1 MTLSRGIKW
10 LSDGARLS
18 VEQTTCS
25 GANVTATRE
34 GKSQMLYLIDTIY
47 NNYFSDG
54 AGIYMKH
61 KKKLGAGTRYK
72 KSKYV
77 TSLIGVNTGWTDIHE
92 EKVLFILNGS

>member
-1 MTLSRGIKW
+1 
-10 LSDGARLS
+10 
-18 VEQTTCS
+18 
-25 GANVTATRE
+25 
-34 GKSQMLYLIDTIY
+34 
-47 NNYFSDG
+47 
-54 AGIYMKH
+54 MKH